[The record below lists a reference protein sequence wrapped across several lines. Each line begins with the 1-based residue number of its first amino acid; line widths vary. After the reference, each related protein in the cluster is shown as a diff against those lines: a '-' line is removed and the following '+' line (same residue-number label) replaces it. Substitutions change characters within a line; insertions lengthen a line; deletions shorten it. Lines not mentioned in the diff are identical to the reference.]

1 MTKALRYQDEIQIC
15 AASNKWSSQ
24 RFRLIFLSSNYKST
38 HIRTVI
44 TVIKSI
50 QKLTRQ
56 KRLLQFPHLDL
67 NNGYKFYTI
76 DRGDHGGVCCVFQ
89 DRYPDTWQSGGPAP
103 NLQSFGEDVVRIGVH
118 RRDTSL
124 NLEIRLG
131 HVVTG
136 GRCPNLLLDWGVD
149 CFLFG
154 SRGGQVVLPILWQSL
169 QNATPPRQGLGL
181 LDSFPAWELNSWGV
195 VVNGGCAMRLPGPT
209 ICWPEGAI
217 FHKTRELM
225 VIFFLKICFGVRHQP
240 VLLFLSDQWWSWQ
253 SGLGVPFPSL
263 SVLLLM
269 FDTLKKREDG
279 WFLPWLYHGSELH

>member
-15 AASNKWSSQ
+15 ATSNKWSSQ

-56 KRLLQFPHLDL
+56 KRVLQFPHLDL

-76 DRGDHGGVCCVFQ
+76 DRADHGGVCCVFQ

-136 GRCPNLLLDWGVD
+136 GRCPNLLLD
-149 CFLFG
+149 
-154 SRGGQVVLPILWQSL
+154 
-169 QNATPPRQGLGL
+169 
-181 LDSFPAWELNSWGV
+181 
-195 VVNGGCAMRLPGPT
+195 
-209 ICWPEGAI
+209 
-217 FHKTRELM
+217 
-225 VIFFLKICFGVRHQP
+225 
-240 VLLFLSDQWWSWQ
+240 
-253 SGLGVPFPSL
+253 
-263 SVLLLM
+263 
-269 FDTLKKREDG
+269 
-279 WFLPWLYHGSELH
+279 